1 MTNNTP
7 NTTKSLGEYAA
18 DRKADAKATREA
30 ISLAAREADRA
41 TDKMAGLDLDGYDAA
56 SKAADAAVAEAAAAA
71 AIVRTMQG
79 GTDQGTIPPTPIR
92 RPGVDLAAWETA
104 LENARALGRKAS
116 AAEAAR
122 RKKWLVIERRELAVD
137 PADFR
142 DAVTAARDDAWER
155 FVKAVTDAGIA
166 GEQLRRYQGALGAQL
181 ELVPGKGDPL
191 RPLGQLVGNVAEGI
205 EYGDAR
211 ALRVREAQ
219 GGNL

>member
-1 MTNNTP
+1 MTQ
-7 NTTKSLGEYAA
+7 NTTTPKTLGDYAIE
-18 DRKADAKATREA
+18 RKAAAKATREA
-30 ISLAAREADRA
+30 ISNAAREADRA
-41 TDKMAGLDLDGYDAA
+41 TDKMAGLDLDGYEAA
-56 SKAADAAVAEAAAAA
+56 SKAADAAAAEAAAATA
-71 AIVRTMQG
+71 VVRTMQG

-92 RPGVDLAAWETA
+92 RPGVDLAEWETA
-104 LENARALGRKAS
+104 LGNARELGRKAS

-142 DAVTAARDDAWER
+142 EDVTAARDDAWER